1 MKKGG
6 VKTSGKPVYVI
17 YEGAPVIL
25 ANQLQTRWW
34 PQTAFE
40 TKASLIFVTI
50 MASAAL

>member
-6 VKTSGKPVYVI
+6 VEISGKLVMSFM
-17 YEGAPVIL
+17 EGAPVIL